1 MKRVKIIKK
10 FKDLQ
15 RYDRIYP
22 LGTIY
27 EVEDDRAEELIEK
40 GFVEEV
46 QAKEEDIIFTI
57 GGKEVGRIKAEAT
70 VDSLPE
76 ANIIEEV
83 KNQAQQEAEA
93 LDIKIE
99 TPEDKKPEVEKAVPN
114 KKPQPKKKK

>member
-22 LGTIY
+22 LGTVY
-27 EVEDDRAEELIEK
+27 EVEDDRAEELIAK

-46 QAKEEDIIFTI
+46 IAKEEDIIFTI
-57 GGKEVGRIKAEAT
+57 GGVEVGRIKAEAEDVAVSRSNVAVET
-70 VDSLPE
+70 PL
-76 ANIIEEV
+76 EEQKV
-83 KNQAQQEAEA
+83 
-93 LDIKIE
+93 E
-99 TPEDKKPEVEKAVPN
+99 TPEEKKPAVEKAVPS

>member
-76 ANIIEEV
+76 ANTTKEEEEQEEA
-83 KNQAQQEAEA
+83 KENQQPV
-93 LDIKIE
+93 E
-99 TPEDKKPEVEKAVPN
+99 TPEDKKPEVEKAVPS